1 MTITETI
8 NLHRPRAGLPR
19 ADEGAVCRL
28 VQDVV
33 AACFAVSPEQMC
45 TGSRGRAPAA
55 FARQVAM
62 YLTHVVLGLNY
73 STAGRIFHRD
83 RTTVAHAC
91 RVVEDRRDNPRTDAL
106 LQALEDVL
114 GAFARTQVLR

>member
-1 MTITETI
+1 VTITETTI
-8 NLHRPRAGLPR
+8 LHRPPTWLPG
-19 ADEGAVCRL
+19 ADEGTVCRL

-45 TGSRGRAPAA
+45 ARSRGRASAA

-73 STAGRIFHRD
+73 SAAGRMFHRD

-114 GAFARTQVLR
+114 GAFTRTRLLR